1 MIEYAA
7 AAGDM
12 APLAPT
18 ERECARSRTP
28 AIALSGHRG
37 GAGLALTR
45 GRRR

>member
-7 AAGDM
+7 ADRDM

-28 AIALSGHRG
+28 AIALSRHRG